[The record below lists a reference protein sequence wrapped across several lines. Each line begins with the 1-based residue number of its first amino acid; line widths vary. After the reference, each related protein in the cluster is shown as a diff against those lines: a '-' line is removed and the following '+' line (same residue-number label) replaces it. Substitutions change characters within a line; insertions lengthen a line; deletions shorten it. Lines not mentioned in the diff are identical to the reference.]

1 MSAPAR
7 TLSAPLLLALLL
19 GGCSSIFDGKGDD
32 PNGTNDPDGFGA
44 DGEADADADSDADA
58 DADADSDAD
67 SDADADADS
76 DADTDTDVDPDTTD
90 DDGDGLSEDEGDCD
104 DDSRGVGP
112 DADEIPYDGIDQ
124 DCDGVDLTDVDG
136 DGADGGARGPDC
148 DDTDPDINPTAT
160 ELPYDGIDQDCDGE
174 DLTDVDGDGVD
185 AIEAGGED
193 CDDTDDKVFP
203 GSAEV
208 RDNGLDDDCDGATDE
223 RYDAIT
229 LDATCDCGLSSAIA
243 ADSSGRVHLAYYN
256 NDAGNMVY
264 QLRSPSGAW
273 AGRTTIATTSGYW
286 VGEYLDGVI
295 DGADRFQ
302 LAYTAYESAGSTTAL
317 HYKNRSSSGTWSSDV
332 VVEDFTDAGSTDV
345 GYYVEIDVDSSNL
358 PSFAYWDAF
367 YNLPQVADFTS
378 LAGLAVYAPADYT
391 AINLAGAEMGP
402 YTSIAVDSSDFDHVT
417 FADYTA
423 PLGFGTGAEL
433 QYSSFDTSLSDA
445 CFSAT
450 VAPVGAW
457 TSVALKSD
465 DTVCVAFQ
473 DESTADLRY
482 ACRTGGCTSWSL
494 QTVDTAGNVG
504 RHAQLAFNSLDQP
517 YIAYYDASN
526 TNLKVAT
533 YEGGRWVLTVVDATG
548 DVGQWVDLTIDGDDV
563 AHMSYYDA
571 TNLSIKIASGY

>member
-32 PNGTNDPDGFGA
+32 PNGTNVPDGFGA

-58 DADADSDAD
+58 DADADTDAD
-67 SDADADADS
+67 SDADA

-112 DADEIPYDGIDQ
+112 DADEI
-124 DCDGVDLTDVDG
+124 
-136 DGADGGARGPDC
+136 
-148 DDTDPDINPTAT
+148 
-160 ELPYDGIDQDCDGE
+160 PYDGIDQDCDGE